1 MLNKIANL
9 HKLCFP
15 NKPWNAEEF
24 ESLQRSGAK
33 IIASE
38 NGFIVWRC
46 AADECE
52 IITIGVHPDF
62 RGVGIADALLQLM
75 EKEIS
80 VKKIFL
86 EVAENNTAARKLY
99 ERNGYKQIAIRPKY
113 YAGIDAIIMVK
124 GIQTDTIGEF

>member
-15 NKPWNAEEF
+15 NKPWDVSEF
-24 ESLQRSGAK
+24 ASLKQSGAE

-46 AADECE
+46 VVDECE

-62 RGVGIADALLQLM
+62 RGIGIADALLQLM
-75 EKEIS
+75 EKEQ
-80 VKKIFL
+80 VGKKIFL
-86 EVAENNTAARKLY
+86 EVAKNNTPAKKLY
-99 ERNGYKQIAIRPKY
+99 ERNGYKQIAVRQGY
-113 YAGIDAIIMVK
+113 YDGIDAIIMQK
-124 GIQTDTIGEF
+124 IINK

>member
-15 NKPWNAEEF
+15 NKPWDESEFASLKQCGAE
-24 ESLQRSGAK
+24 

-46 AADECE
+46 AANECE

-62 RGVGIADALLQLM
+62 RGTGIADALLQLM
-75 EKEIS
+75 EKEQ
-80 VKKIFL
+80 VGKKIFL
-86 EVAENNTAARKLY
+86 EVAENNTPAKKLY
-99 ERNGYKQIAIRPKY
+99 ERNGYKQIAIRRGY
-113 YAGIDAIIMVK
+113 YDGIDALIMEK
-124 GIQTDTIGEF
+124 DLPNKI

>member
-1 MLNKIANL
+1 MLNKLANL

-15 NKPWNAEEF
+15 NKPWDASEF
-24 ESLQRSGAK
+24 ASLQAGGAQ

-62 RGVGIADALLQLM
+62 RGTGIADALLQLM
-75 EKEIS
+75 EKEQAS
-80 VKKIFL
+80 KKIFL
-86 EVAENNTAARKLY
+86 EVAENNISARKLY
-99 ERNGYKQIAIRPKY
+99 ERNGYKQIAIRRGY
-113 YAGIDAIIMVK
+113 YNGIDAIIMQK
-124 GIQTDTIGEF
+124 DLSNKI

>member
-15 NKPWNAEEF
+15 HKPWDATEF
-24 ESLQRSGAK
+24 ASLKQSGAE

-62 RGVGIADALLQLM
+62 RGTGIADALLQLM
-75 EKEIS
+75 EKEQ
-80 VKKIFL
+80 VGEKIFL
-86 EVAENNTAARKLY
+86 EVAENNIPAKKLY
-99 ERNGYKQIAIRPKY
+99 ERNGYKQIAVRQGY
-113 YAGIDAIIMVK
+113 YDGIDALIMGK
-124 GIQTDTIGEF
+124 DLSNKI

>member
-15 NKPWNAEEF
+15 DKPWDAEEF
-24 ESLQRSGAK
+24 ASLQRSGAQ
-33 IIASE
+33 IIVSK

-52 IITIGVHPDF
+52 IITIGVHPDY
-62 RGVGIADALLQLM
+62 RGTGVADALLQLI

-80 VKKIFL
+80 AKKIFL
-86 EVAENNTAARKLY
+86 EVAENNHAARKLY
-99 ERNGYKQIAIRPKY
+99 ERNGYKQIATRPKY
-113 YAGIDAIIMVK
+113 YDNIDAIIMEK
-124 GIQTDTIGEF
+124 RL